1 MEENQM
7 TEKEKIELLEEMLEL
22 DEGTLSPE
30 TVLADLDEW
39 DSIAAISFI
48 ALVDDEFDK
57 SVKGADI
64 RSFVTVADALAVM
77 NN

>member
-1 MEENQM
+1 M

-48 ALVDDEFDK
+48 ALVDDEFGK
-57 SVKGADI
+57 AVTGADI
-64 RSFVTVADALAVM
+64 RGFTTVADALAVM
-77 NN
+77 KND